1 MGYLNSRSGDI
12 ITSYAL
18 LCCLIKCFFFAGS
31 VEGTKQGVM
40 QYISTFDKYSFLWTE
55 NLQEAYER
63 FMKTNPSLEAFEAE
77 LQKYMAIETEVTGIP
92 GVHNIGS
99 LSLETQ
105 PLKHSLKA
113 EAASW
118 KAQFAKNLHKQGSEE
133 LKALDNYI
141 RETTLKL
148 NRKVC
153 SKLAP
158 YLLSVVHRTFMY
170 KRSHTVRFPSA
181 SARIQSSNMEKVL
194 Q

>member
-1 MGYLNSRSGDI
+1 M
-12 ITSYAL
+12 
-18 LCCLIKCFFFAGS
+18 
-31 VEGTKQGVM
+31 EGTKQGVM

-148 NRKVC
+148 NRKV
-153 SKLAP
+153 LNRITLQP
-158 YLLSVVHRTFMY
+158 LSIEYGDLICRI
-170 KRSHTVRFPSA
+170 
-181 SARIQSSNMEKVL
+181 ARCFRPFGYMNWILEINNIRIWVDSSCQSSCKAG
-194 Q
+194 

>member
-1 MGYLNSRSGDI
+1 M
-12 ITSYAL
+12 
-18 LCCLIKCFFFAGS
+18 
-31 VEGTKQGVM
+31 EGAKQQVM
-40 QYISTFDKYSFLWTE
+40 NYVSIFDKYSFLWIDD
-55 NLQEAYER
+55 LQEAYEK

-77 LQKYMAIETEVTGIP
+77 LQKYMAIETEVANIP
-92 GVHNIGS
+92 SVHNIGS

-148 NRKVC
+148 NRKV
-153 SKLAP
+153 STRRA
-158 YLLSVVHRTFMY
+158 Y
-170 KRSHTVRFPSA
+170 
-181 SARIQSSNMEKVL
+181 
-194 Q
+194 